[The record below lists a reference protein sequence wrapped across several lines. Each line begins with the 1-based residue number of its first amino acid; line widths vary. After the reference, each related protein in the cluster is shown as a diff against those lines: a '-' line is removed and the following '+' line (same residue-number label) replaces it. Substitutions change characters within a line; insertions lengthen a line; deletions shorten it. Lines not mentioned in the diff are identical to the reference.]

1 MKNKMK
7 EALSDV
13 LQGTVDAGLKTSFT
27 ERELKEYGIIIK
39 KIDFDREDG
48 KTVWFITP
56 SRPKSF

>member
-27 ERELKEYGIIIK
+27 ERELKEYGIVIK
-39 KIDFDREDG
+39 KIDFGPAKIKKYG
-48 KTVWFITP
+48 KKP
-56 SRPKSF
+56 D